1 MTPASALSIEIF
13 TGLQA
18 IYKDSHRKCIF
29 CRLHVLTLSLQKAHI
44 CVFPDCF
51 LAIFLPLF
59 VSFRNKTN
67 TLHAVR
73 VSKTKL
79 TLENALIGDLF
90 VSRGK
95 RESKYDERALFWSS
109 LWSLDL
115 SRPSNSLRKTHIC
128 VLPDCFSF
136 SYFLASSC
144 NF

>member
-1 MTPASALSIEIF
+1 MHFLSVTCF
-13 TGLQA
+13 NPQPPKDAYMRFSGL
-18 IYKDSHRKCIF
+18 
-29 CRLHVLTLSLQKAHI
+29 
-44 CVFPDCF
+44 F

-144 NF
+144 NFQILRVSSLNSALNLG